1 MLSRKRFLITGA
13 NGGIGSSISNL
24 FLQNNADLVLLYY
37 QNRNNIDKL
46 VEKNKNSKIELHEV
60 NLLDD
65 EKINTTMKKILA
77 SGAIYGFIHC
87 VSLPLEIKSSA
98 NASWD
103 EFQINIEIQTKSFFQ
118 IVKYIIPIM
127 KNLKKGKILTILSS
141 AIVGRPPSNMAP
153 YVVSKYSLLGL
164 SKSLAIELAPFGI
177 NVNSISPFMVDTPLI
192 EKFPNKLKEI
202 TQSQVPLNRLAISND
217 VAFAAL
223 FLCSEHSDYICGENL
238 ILSGGHT
245 LH

>member
-1 MLSRKRFLITGA
+1 MLSGKRFLITGA

-24 FLQNNADLVLLYY
+24 FLQNNADLVLMYY
-37 QNRNNIDKL
+37 QNRNNVDKL
-46 VEKNKNSKIELHEV
+46 VEKNKNSTIELHEV
-60 NLLDD
+60 NLLDN
-65 EKINTTMKKILA
+65 EKINTSMKKILA
-77 SGAIYGFIHC
+77 SGAIDGFIHC

-103 EFQINIEIQTKSFFQ
+103 EFQLNIEIQTKSFFQ

-127 KNLKKGKILTILSS
+127 KNLKQGKILTILSS
-141 AIVGRPPSNMAP
+141 AIVGRPPNNMAP
-153 YVVSKYSLLGL
+153 YIVSKYSLLGL

-202 TQSQVPLNRLAISND
+202 TKSQVPLNRLAVSND
-217 VAFAAL
+217 IAFAAL
-223 FLCSEHSDYICGENL
+223 FLCSEHSNYICGENL